1 MSKTLCGRLLA
12 GVLTLMLGLMPL
24 LAPVAAYASDE
35 QQMVEGSEILG
46 SEELVEGGSGE
57 EVMTPEEMTDSS
69 EEVQVVDPVVD
80 PAPQEPAV
88 DPDETPAEVTPD
100 PEVEPAVE
108 TEEVEELS
116 EEVEAES
123 IEEDEKSNEEETE
136 EPAKP
141 FTLKMEAHIQKV
153 GWQTK
158 SGKSDKGVT
167 VGTTGRSLRM
177 EAIKIYK
184 PTTSYKGDIQYR
196 AHVQKIGWQGW
207 KKNGAMA
214 GTSGR
219 ALRVEAI
226 QVKLTGELA
235 EKYDVWYRLHI
246 QSGGWM
252 AWASNGER
260 AGSEGLARRV
270 ESIQVVIVPKGQDHP
285 STSGASI
292 AFMSPASFTYAALVN
307 GKWQGTRTNGSTA
320 GSTDKGLPVQG
331 IRMSADAACT
341 GTIAYSTLVGSSWSG
356 WTKNLNQSGN
366 GSKVEAIRVK
376 LTGELSK
383 FYDVWY
389 RAHVSGV
396 GWLGWAK
403 NAQGAGSHGGKRQ
416 LEAFQVKLVA
426 KGGSKPGLTYE
437 HYVGPN
443 FQADAMLR
451 KAQGYSSSTGW
462 LILVNCTKN
471 RVAIFRGSKGN
482 WSRIKYWVCTTG
494 KPSTPTVKGVHY
506 IGGRGYSF
514 GHGYTCYY
522 WTQIYGEYLFHST
535 KYKEGTF
542 IPSDPRLGG
551 NYSMGC
557 VRLAIGNAKYIHD
570 NVPSGTT
577 VVTYA

>member
-1 MSKTLCGRLLA
+1 MTKTLYGRLLA

-35 QQMVEGSEILG
+35 QETVEGSEILG
-46 SEELVEGGSGE
+46 SEDLADSGLGE
-57 EVMTPEEMTDSS
+57 EVTSPEETTDPS

-80 PAPQEPAV
+80 PAPQEPV
-88 DPDETPAEVTPD
+88 ENPEAEVTEPA
-100 PEVEPAVE
+100 EEPAVE
-108 TEEVEELS
+108 AETAEEL
-116 EEVEAES
+116 EDEVQAEAVV
-123 IEEDEKSNEEETE
+123 EDEKAEDEKAD
-136 EPAKP
+136 EPAKS

-158 SGKSDKGVT
+158 SGNSSKGVT
-167 VGTTGRSLRM
+167 VGTTGRCLRM
-177 EAIKIYK
+177 EALKIYK
-184 PTTSYKGDIQYR
+184 PSTSYTGDIQYR
-196 AHVQKIGWQGW
+196 AHVQRDGWQGW

-219 ALRVEAI
+219 ALRIEAI

-235 EKYDVWYRLHI
+235 QKYDVWYRLHI

-252 AWASNGER
+252 AWASNGES
-260 AGSEGLARRV
+260 AGSEGLGRRV
-270 ESIQVVIVPKGQDHP
+270 ESIQVAIVPKGQNHP
-285 STSGASI
+285 ATSGASI
-292 AFMSPASFTYAALVN
+292 AFMKPASFTYAAMVN
-307 GKWQGTRTNGSTA
+307 GHWQHTRTDGTTA
-320 GSTDKGLPVQG
+320 GTTGQGQPVQG
-331 IRMSADAACT
+331 IRMSADADCT
-341 GTIAYSTLVGSSWSG
+341 GTIAYSTLVGSSWTG
-356 WTKNLNQSGN
+356 WSKNLAQSGN
-366 GSKVEAIRVK
+366 GNKIEAFRVK
-376 LTGELSK
+376 LTGELANY
-383 FYDVWY
+383 YDVWY

-416 LEAFQVKLVA
+416 VEALQVKLVL
-426 KGGSKPGLTYE
+426 KGGKKPGLTYE
-437 HYVGPN
+437 HYVGPD

-451 KAQGYSSSTGW
+451 RAQGYSSSTGW

-471 RVAIFRGSKGN
+471 RVSIFRGSQGN

-494 KPSTPTVKGVHY
+494 KPNTPTIKGVHY

-570 NVPSGTT
+570 NVPTGTT